1 MECTDRKYTKGDCYA
16 ICEFLEN
23 LLLTQQVAIACV
35 ADELGYETD
44 RMVAL
49 LSKLANDV
57 NDTICDEQDERDYT
71 EQMADIMQIVHISGH
86 DD

>member
-1 MECTDRKYTKGDCYA
+1 MNDRKYTKGDCYA
-16 ICEFLEN
+16 LCEFLEN
-23 LLLTQQVAIACV
+23 LLLTQPIAIACV
-35 ADELGYETD
+35 ADELGYETN

-49 LSKLANDV
+49 LSKLANDI
-57 NDTICDEQDERDYT
+57 NDTICDEQDERDDT